1 MVAIASA
8 AEYDR
13 EMLKAI
19 PFLIVLAATV
29 LAQDSAHDEAQV
41 WNLEKA
47 YWEYDF
53 AQRHS
58 PSITPSS

>member
-1 MVAIASA
+1 
-8 AEYDR
+8 
-13 EMLKAI
+13 MLKPI
-19 PFLIVLAATV
+19 PFLLVPAIAAF
-29 LAQDSAHDEAQV
+29 AQDSAKEEAQV